1 MGASREYSNVLC
13 QQDEQWSLVM
23 DNNQA
28 IHCTKNFSDIKG
40 LDKHMAWYGGA
51 SKSQHNDWWVDFARD
66 EASAANLE
74 HYISF

>member
-1 MGASREYSNVLC
+1 
-13 QQDEQWSLVM
+13 M

-28 IHCTKNFSDIKG
+28 IHCMKNFSNIKG
-40 LDKHMAWYGGA
+40 LDKHVAWYGGA
-51 SKSQHNDWWVDFARD
+51 SKSQCNDWWVDFARD